1 MKDVTI
7 WHANVSLSF
16 VTNVEVF
23 TWNANAYKKQD
34 NSMHVDSKQE
44 NRVEEER
51 HNWLR
56 KERNRNNKD
65 RQGRIEANSQQS
77 VQDQRSRA
85 KNETTNMRI
94 GL

>member
-1 MKDVTI
+1 
-7 WHANVSLSF
+7 
-16 VTNVEVF
+16 
-23 TWNANAYKKQD
+23 
-34 NSMHVDSKQE
+34 MHVDSKQE

-77 VQDQRSRA
+77 VQDQRSRVR
-85 KNETTNMRI
+85 NEATNMRI
-94 GL
+94 EL